1 MGPRGPKAAMPCA
14 GPPEGRGQRGVKAG
28 SAPCERRPAAA
39 SRSVRPRARRLEA
52 GRRARGGSGRP
63 EALLRAH
70 PRAPRTPPAGRR
82 TAPLDSRPGRPGP
95 ISSASVVDDS
105 PIRGGSGARRRGR
118 GWMRATDTSLAPP
131 GRLDLSALR
140 ERERALDKI
149 QLSSDGLRRNGG
161 DAVSDAESRGGI
173 GVGIERG
180 SPRMGRA
187 RAQESQEVKIG
198 A

>member
-1 MGPRGPKAAMPCA
+1 MASSEQNDTKIMTCVGEEVVQAARNHLA
-14 GPPEGRGQRGVKAG
+14 E
-28 SAPCERRPAAA
+28 
-39 SRSVRPRARRLEA
+39 
-52 GRRARGGSGRP
+52 
-63 EALLRAH
+63 
-70 PRAPRTPPAGRR
+70 PPAGRR

-105 PIRGGSGARRRGR
+105 PGPRRVGGPEAGARVDAGDAYVH
-118 GWMRATDTSLAPP
+118 GPP